1 MARRQ
6 VRSVKFTDMNSPGVN
21 DKFPVAVLAQT
32 SRVVIRFLTRLK
44 CSYILKRLNIFQLYF
59 SILLIILIV
68 IRINMYDVILF

>member
-6 VRSVKFTDMNSPGVN
+6 VRSIEFSELNSPGAN
-21 DKFPVAVLAQT
+21 DKFAVAVLAQQ